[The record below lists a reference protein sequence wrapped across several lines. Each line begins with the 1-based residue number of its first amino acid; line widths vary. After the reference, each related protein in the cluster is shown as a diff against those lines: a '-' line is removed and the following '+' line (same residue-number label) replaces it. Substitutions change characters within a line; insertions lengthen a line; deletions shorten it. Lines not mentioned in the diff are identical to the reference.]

1 MESFT
6 HATRSR
12 WEDARKR
19 RRVFG
24 HRSTPTR
31 LCGSRTKENSSHRS
45 TPPMDPRT
53 NRASSRPNAPRLT
66 IVNHCR
72 VAALSPS
79 TRRLTDAT
87 VRLLVLV
94 RKSDDVTRKYVHRA
108 RARVFARAP
117 WRSRSRSST
126 FALDSA
132 CACASH
138 TRRVL
143 AREKKNQA
151 ACERRSKG
159 GIGTIRMD
167 DSSGSASTRRVRCG
181 AGDGASRHRRRRR
194 RRDDADDADDRGS
207 RRERGHRVFAANGRS
222 VIHSVGEGA
231 KRKKRIEA
239 NARRWLDDSNAR
251 RRRSI
256 VAIAWRWKRLVI
268 SSAVARVVRTSSP
281 TRLETSRRS
290 PTNVPRRGTLHVT
303 PVITRG
309 CLRTGTFASHDS

>member
-1 MESFT
+1 
-6 HATRSR
+6 
-12 WEDARKR
+12 
-19 RRVFG
+19 
-24 HRSTPTR
+24 
-31 LCGSRTKENSSHRS
+31 
-45 TPPMDPRT
+45 MDPRM
-53 NRASSRPNAPRLT
+53 NHVSSPPNAPRLT

-79 TRRLTDAT
+79 TRRLADAT

-132 CACASH
+132 CAVCASH
-138 TRRVL
+138 TR
-143 AREKKNQA
+143 EKKKKTGR
-151 ACERRSKG
+151 ERQSKRG
-159 GIGTIRMD
+159 GSGRFGTIRMD

-181 AGDGASRHRRRRR
+181 AGDGASRRRRRRR
-194 RRDDADDADDRGS
+194 RRDDADDADDADDRGS
-207 RRERGHRVFAANGRS
+207 RCERGHRVFAANGRS

-256 VAIAWRWKRLVI
+256 VAVAWRWKRLVI
-268 SSAVARVVRTSSP
+268 SSAVARVIRTSSP

-290 PTNVPRRGTLHVT
+290 PTNVPRGTLHVT
-303 PVITRG
+303 RVITRG
-309 CLRTGTFASHDS
+309 CLRTGTFASHDW